1 MGSLRQ
7 LPPQLFG
14 EHRVITL
21 RSVNEMQDMVAHVKG
36 WRGEYGTLAPTN
48 EFVCKTSVLNV
59 NGTKLTCVVHTP
71 MHTWV
76 QSDHSSTLFVP
87 LTGQENCSRVN
98 GKDLFYAP
106 GQTAAFAPEG
116 VRTGQGGLRSILMI
130 DIDKQRLRE
139 TIGVMTGKTPR
150 ISGDLHAP
158 MSVNL
163 RAGSLR
169 FDQMLRHVC
178 SMADQFSGAPDLLNR
193 SGLDDVIYRTLG
205 TMFAPAELV
214 GAIPDISFNDRH
226 SFNVIRD
233 YLMAHLAEPITLTEL
248 ERMSGL
254 SARTLQYQFARYAG
268 MSPMA
273 WLKKQRLIK
282 ARQMLQ
288 QPGGVRSVTEL
299 AMDLCFSSASR
310 FAAEYRQ
317 QFGRAPSD
325 DLKAQ

>member
-1 MGSLRQ
+1 MPAVK
-7 LPPQLFG
+7 LPPLLFG
-14 EHRVITL
+14 ERTATTF
-21 RSVNEMQDMVAHVKG
+21 RSVNQLQDMVAGIRG
-36 WRGEYGTLAPTN
+36 WRSSYTALGDKS
-48 EFVCKTSVLNV
+48 EFASKMAAINI
-59 NGTKLTCVVHTP
+59 NGTKLTNVAHTP
-71 MHTWV
+71 MHRHV
-76 QSDHSSTLFVP
+76 QADHSSTLFIP
-87 LTGQENCSRVN
+87 ITGPENLSRVN
-98 GKDLFYAP
+98 GREVSFAP
-106 GQTAAFAPEG
+106 DHTAAFAPEG
-116 VRTGQGGLRSILMI
+116 EYTGMGHQCSVLMI

-226 SFNVIRD
+226 SFNVICD
-233 YLMAHLAEPITLTEL
+233 YLMAHLTEPITLTDL